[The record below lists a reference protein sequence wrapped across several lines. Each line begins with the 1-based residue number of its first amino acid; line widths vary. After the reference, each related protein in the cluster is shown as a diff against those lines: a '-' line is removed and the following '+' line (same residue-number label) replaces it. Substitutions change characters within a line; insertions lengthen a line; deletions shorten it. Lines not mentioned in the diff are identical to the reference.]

1 MKKIEAVI
9 RPQKVEDVKNALAEI
24 GIKGMTLA
32 EVRGFGNQKGFI
44 DHFRVSEVYVSLL
57 PKMALSLVVPDDQ
70 VKEVVDV
77 LIESAYTGEIGD
89 GKIFVS
95 SVEEVYR
102 IRTGETGESAI

>member
-1 MKKIEAVI
+1 MKKIEAII

-24 GIKGMTLA
+24 GIKGMTIT
-32 EVRGFGNQKGFI
+32 EVRGFGNQKGFV

-57 PKMALSLVVPDDQ
+57 PKMALSIVVPDQQ

-77 LIESAYTGEIGD
+77 LMDAAQTGEIGD

-95 SVEEVYR
+95 TVEEVYR
-102 IRTGETGESAI
+102 IRTGETGEEAI

>member
-1 MKKIEAVI
+1 MKKIEAII
-9 RPQKVEDVKNALAEI
+9 RPQKVEDVKNALADI
-24 GIKGMTLA
+24 GIKGMTIA

-57 PKMALSLVVPDDQ
+57 PKMSLSIVVPDQQ
-70 VKEVVDV
+70 VNDVVDV
-77 LIESAYTGEIGD
+77 LMDAAQTGEIGD

-102 IRTGETGESAI
+102 IRTGEQGEEAI